1 MKCPLLSLLLVLF
14 MSTVAPLRAQSVR
27 LAVAL
32 DAHRPLSQ
40 DIHGANNECLFRP
53 VWFDHPAYAE
63 KYLAA
68 GRPFFRYPGGTGS
81 NFYNPFTGYY
91 DEESPSTRDYTGHN
105 KRVAQF
111 TDGAGRVPD
120 EYFRFVKEHNVR
132 YSLVLN
138 VCTQTF
144 EQNKAWL
151 EKIAEEGHRVTAIE
165 IGNEVFY
172 GSYKWAFAAGAEYL
186 DRAKKL
192 TAVIRELLPETKV
205 GVVLPNQMY
214 QYDNLLTDDRSAG
227 MDHPYGW
234 IAALEGETFYDAVIL
249 HVYSLTGMA
258 NDVKP
263 EDFIPHIEGYNNC
276 DAHLDHFFDKTLET
290 LETRFSGKE
299 IWMTEYGVGGFG
311 GNLKQYN
318 LRFSHLGA
326 LHADVMLLR
335 FIKRPSVTVAHWHSF
350 QHFWDFVGG
359 PQGIGDK
366 EHLPYTHFSV
376 FRDAIRNSHAV
387 VDMTIQTRGDSA
399 AAEDLESIALVGED
413 RVHVLVINR
422 HDNQYTV
429 EQVAMTDTERKL
441 GFRLTGGIQLTHRA
455 DRSLAEAMQD
465 TERCERVE
473 ISASNG
479 DSITL
484 PAYSI
489 TRLEYDLSRTADPR
503 G

>member
-1 MKCPLLSLLLVLF
+1 MNHRPFAFLLVMLVPLC
-14 MSTVAPLRAQSVR
+14 ST
-27 LAVAL
+27 LAAEEIQLKISL
-32 DAHRPLSQ
+32 DDTRPLSQ
-40 DIHGANNECLFRP
+40 DLHGANNECLFRP

-81 NFYNPFTGYY
+81 NFHNPFTGFY
-91 DEESPSTRDYTGHN
+91 EEDSPSTRDYTGHN

-120 EYFRFVKEHNVR
+120 EYFRFVKQHDIR

-144 EQNKAWL
+144 EENKAWL

-172 GSYKWAFAAGAEYL
+172 GSYKWAFASGAEYL
-186 DRAKKL
+186 DRAKRL

-214 QYDNLLTDDRSAG
+214 QYDSLLTDDRPTG

-234 IAALEGETFYDAVIL
+234 IAAMEGETFYDAVIL
-249 HVYSLTGMA
+249 HLYSLTGMP
-258 NDVKP
+258 NDVEP
-263 EDFIPHIEGYNNC
+263 ADFMPHVEGYNNC

-290 LETRFSGKE
+290 LETRFPGKE

-311 GNLKQYN
+311 GNLKKYN

-335 FIKRPSVTVAHWHSF
+335 FIKRPSVTIAHWHSF

-359 PQGIGDK
+359 EKGIGDK
-366 EHLPYTHFSV
+366 EHLPYTHFSI
-376 FRDAIRNSHAV
+376 FRDAIRNSRAV
-387 VDMTIQTRGDSA
+387 TGVTIDAREGGGA
-399 AAEDLESIALVGED
+399 AAEDLESVAILGQNRAYIL
-413 RVHVLVINR
+413 LINR
-422 HDNQYTV
+422 HADAYTIDGASV
-429 EQVAMTDTERKL
+429 TSSGSPVAIVPDRAV
-441 GFRLTGGIQLTHRA
+441 QLTHRTDMPLA
-455 DRSLAEAMQD
+455 DAMQD
-465 TERCERVE
+465 TERCEHVE
-473 ISASNG
+473 IPIASG
-479 DSITL
+479 TTLTL
-484 PAYSI
+484 PPYSI
-489 TRLEYDLSRTADPR
+489 TRLECELNR
-503 G
+503 